1 MMVMDSGLKNLI
13 LKTYDS
19 SRIKQ
24 EALRKH
30 MVTLGEDGV
39 EKVLGGITTFE
50 EVLRVTQSIA

>member
-1 MMVMDSGLKNLI
+1 MDSGMKSLI

-24 EALRKH
+24 EALGKH
-30 MVTLGEDGV
+30 MITLAEDGV